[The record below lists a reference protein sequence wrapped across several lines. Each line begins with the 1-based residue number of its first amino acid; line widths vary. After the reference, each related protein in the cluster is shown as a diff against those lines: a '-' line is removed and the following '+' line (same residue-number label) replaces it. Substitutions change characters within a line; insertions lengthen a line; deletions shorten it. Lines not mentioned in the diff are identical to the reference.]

1 MKKIVPH
8 TPGPW
13 RQGFKRP
20 DRVYQVEKSGDR
32 DIKVAQTIVH
42 ADARLIAAAP
52 ELLEALE
59 GAQQA
64 VHLAYQQAHAEW
76 QYVDKRAERLDDQ
89 IRSWRETAR
98 AAIAKATGIK

>member
-13 RQGFKRP
+13 RQGYKRP
-20 DRVYQVEKSGDR
+20 DRVYRLEKSGDR

-59 GAQQA
+59 ALNATIDAFWNDPSQSKSRPSERHMKAITLAQVESYKA
-64 VHLAYQQAHAEW
+64 V
-76 QYVDKRAERLDDQ
+76 V
-89 IRSWRETAR
+89 
-98 AAIAKATGIK
+98 KATGET